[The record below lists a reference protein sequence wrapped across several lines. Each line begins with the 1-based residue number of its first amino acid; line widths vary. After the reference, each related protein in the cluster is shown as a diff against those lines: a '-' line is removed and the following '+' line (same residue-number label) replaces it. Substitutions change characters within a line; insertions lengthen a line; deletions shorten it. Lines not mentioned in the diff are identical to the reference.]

1 MQSSGL
7 GDCIYLLLDH
17 LPKMCV
23 CVSVCVCYAC
33 LVCQIGELISVRG
46 KGHSVATGF
55 PGLYD
60 KILNSVINLGFK
72 TSITIPLYNLLS

>member
-23 CVSVCVCYAC
+23 CVCVCYAC

-46 KGHSVATGF
+46 KGHSAATGA
-55 PGLYD
+55 PGLFV
-60 KILNSVINLGFK
+60 KVLNFVIYLD
-72 TSITIPLYNLLS
+72 LH